1 MRTDLVK
8 RVAQAIMSDF
18 NAYQTYKY
26 YGHFSDASYDLNNVE
41 YPEEPEL
48 VYEEG
53 DVQVIFEYEYDTLF
67 VTHLIDDEYVALD
80 KLLKKMLKKKRMAFL
95 LGIILCA
102 FLLVL
107 ALLMLVLYLI

>member
-8 RVAQAIMSDF
+8 RVAHAIISDT
-18 NAYQTYKY
+18 NAYNFYKY
-26 YGHFSDASYDLNNVE
+26 DGYFSDAPYDLNNVE

-53 DVQVIFEYEYDTLF
+53 DVQVIVEFEYGTLF
-67 VTHLIDDEYVALD
+67 VTHLTDDEYEALV
-80 KLLKKMLKKKRMAFL
+80 KLLKKLLKKKRISFL
-95 LGIILCA
+95 LCIILCA